1 MIFNSGCNAF
11 SDGVVLEDLMR
22 RYRELSPPERLS
34 LQRWHEHGE
43 GVRAIGALMGRSA
56 STISR
61 DLSRSGGRGG

>member
-1 MIFNSGCNAF
+1 MPG
-11 SDGVVLEDLMR
+11 
-22 RYRELSPPERLS
+22 YRELSLSERLS

-61 DLSRSGGRGG
+61 ELSRGSVRGVVVSHRVV